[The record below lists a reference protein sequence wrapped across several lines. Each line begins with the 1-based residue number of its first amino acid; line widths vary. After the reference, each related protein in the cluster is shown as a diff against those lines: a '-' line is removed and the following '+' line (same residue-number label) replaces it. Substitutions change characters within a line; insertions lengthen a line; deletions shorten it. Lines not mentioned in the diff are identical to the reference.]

1 MQMKKNIR
9 YLLVPAVFVLI
20 IGTLTLSLYILP
32 DKDISEWE
40 RRRLQQ
46 FPDISVSSLT
56 SGKFM
61 RDFETYLADQFP
73 LRDSFRTL
81 KAKFHFNVLL
91 QKDNNDIYLI
101 DGSAGSLDRKIF
113 GKSVENFTQKITAL
127 YDTYVKD
134 TECKAFFSLIPDKS
148 FYLTEGT
155 VYPHYDFDEIEAMTL
170 KLLPDL
176 EKIDIYPLLSAA
188 SYYTTD
194 SHWKQE
200 EIIPVANLI
209 RKKLGMKPL
218 SDLEKKDAG
227 EFYGVYYGQS
237 ALPIDADRLCYMT
250 NGEIDSC
257 TVKSAESKNETK
269 VYNLDKLTSLD
280 RYDIFLS
287 GAVSVAEI
295 INPSAETDRELIIFR
310 DSFGSSL
317 APLLVPGYSKV
328 TLIDTRYIVPEMIDD
343 FVTFDSQDVLF
354 IYSTGIVNKS
364 TGLK

>member
-1 MQMKKNIR
+1 MKNKIR
-9 YLLVPAVFVLI
+9 YLLVPVVFTLI
-20 IGTLTLSLYILP
+20 IGVLTLCLFASP

-40 RRRLQQ
+40 RRKLQQ
-46 FPDISVSSLT
+46 FPEISASSLT

-81 KAKFHFNVLL
+81 KAKFHFGVIG

-101 DGSAGSLDRKIF
+101 NGSAGKLDRKISNR
-113 GKSVENFTQKITAL
+113 SVENFAEKINSL
-127 YDTYVKD
+127 YESYIKG
-134 TECKAFFSLIPDKS
+134 TECKAFFTLIPDKN

-155 VYPHYDFDEIEAMTL
+155 LYPHYEFRELEDLTYE
-170 KLLPDL
+170 KLPDF
-176 EKIDIYPLLSAA
+176 ERIDIYPLLSAP
-188 SYYTTD
+188 SFYTTD

-200 EIIPVANLI
+200 EIVPVANLI
-209 RKKLGMKPL
+209 RKTLGVPVI

-237 ALPIDADRLCYMT
+237 ALPIPADRLNYLT
-250 NGEIDSC
+250 NGEIEDC
-257 TVKSAESKNETK
+257 RVKNIEAEGETK
-269 VYNLDKLTSLD
+269 VYNLEKLSSLD

-287 GAVSVAEI
+287 GAVSIIEIDNPKAE
-295 INPSAETDRELIIFR
+295 SGRELVIFR

-328 TLIDTRYIVPEMIDD
+328 TLIDTRYITPSMISDY
-343 FVTFDSQDVLF
+343 VTFTNQDVLF
-354 IYSTGIVNKS
+354 AYSTGIVNS
-364 TGLK
+364 SNSLK